1 MDNTHIVEPWLV
13 FSIVLGSS
21 NVMSEPICPVAQ
33 LGKLQRPFSPIPISG
48 AFENWA
54 MDMWRGTEQ

>member
-54 MDMWRGTEQ
+54 MDM